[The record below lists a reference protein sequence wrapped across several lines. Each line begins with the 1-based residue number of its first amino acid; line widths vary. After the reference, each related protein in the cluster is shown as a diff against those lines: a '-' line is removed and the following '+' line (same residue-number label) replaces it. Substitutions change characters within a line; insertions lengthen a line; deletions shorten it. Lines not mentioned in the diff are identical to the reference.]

1 MLPTLAEL
9 LALRAAAARGSL
21 RGLASGRAAPQGARP
36 SSARGRGLEFEEVR
50 AYVAGDDLRR
60 IHWRVTA
67 RRGRPHTKL
76 FREERERAVWLLVEL
91 DAGMYFGSRGQLKS
105 ALAVRAAALLAW
117 AAVAGGDRVGAV
129 IVDSAGG
136 LGCLPPRAREAG
148 VLPVLRELVARQPRA
163 PAVPVA
169 GQSAAALRQL
179 AAVARPGSLV
189 LALSDFAGLDA
200 AAEARWLALAERHDC
215 RLFPISD
222 RLERE
227 GLPDGRYRGGLPG
240 RLHTLDGAALRSR
253 WVGAWEA
260 RAACLGTLARRL
272 RAPLITL
279 DTATPAVQ
287 ALAHVLK
294 PGVRAA

>member
-1 MLPTLAEL
+1 MLPTLEEL
-9 LALRAAAARGSL
+9 IALRPAAARWTL
-21 RGLASGRAAPQGARP
+21 RGLARGRTGPLGARL
-36 SSARGRGLEFEEVR
+36 SAHRGRGLEFEEVR

-76 FREERERAVWLLVEL
+76 FREERERSVWLLVEL
-91 DAGMYFGSRGQLKS
+91 GAGMYFASRGQLKS

-129 IVDSAGG
+129 IVDSTARPC
-136 LGCLPPRAREAG
+136 CLPPRAREAG
-148 VLPVLRELVARQPRA
+148 ALPVLRELVARQPRA
-163 PAVPVA
+163 PAVPAA
-169 GQSAAALRQL
+169 GQSDAALRQL
-179 AAVARPGSLV
+179 AAVVRPGSLV

-200 AAEARWLALAERHDC
+200 AAEAHWLALAARNEC
-215 RLFPISD
+215 RLFQISD

-240 RLHTLDGAALRSR
+240 RLETLDGAALRR
-253 WVGAWEA
+253 AWAGAWQA
-260 RAACLGTLARRL
+260 RGARLGALARRL

-294 PGVRAA
+294 PGARAA